1 MTQKTKLRSS
11 FRDAVTDIPDGSLI
25 GFGGFAMPGT
35 PFNLIKALME
45 QGAKR
50 LTLVANTTGGAQQPR
65 MPDIGMLVEN
75 GQVAKVICAFTAATR
90 PTDVLPFTKYYESGE
105 VDAELVPQGTLAE
118 RLRAA
123 GAGIPAFYTPAAVGT
138 ELAAGRET
146 RVIDG
151 REYLLE
157 YALKLDYAF
166 IRARTADAAGNLRF
180 HRSQRNFCPVMATA
194 ARCTIAEIDEAILPI
209 GSIDPDDVHTPGIY
223 VHRLVQVPPEP
234 EGLWPTKRQERAPMS
249 GTRGLTRQQ
258 MADRVAHEFQD
269 GWIVNLGVGIPTMCS
284 NTDIGDR
291 DITYH
296 SENGVIGYGGVAPA
310 GEEDLNLVN
319 AGGQNVTLKPGAAV
333 VHHADSFG
341 VIRGGHIDA
350 TVMGAYQVSMTG
362 DFANW
367 KLKGQKGGG
376 IGGAMDLA
384 ACAKRVFIILEH
396 VTRNGASRLVEACD
410 LPVTAKGV
418 VTLVAT
424 NYGLFE
430 PTGSGFLLREIAPGF
445 TVEEIRAVTGGTLT
459 VADGLREIAAGG

>member
-1 MTQKTKLRSS
+1 M
-11 FRDAVTDIPDGSLI
+11 ADIPDGSTI
-25 GFGGFAMPGT
+25 AFSGFAMPGT
-35 PFNLIKALME
+35 PFNLIKALIE
-45 QGAKR
+45 QGARR

-90 PTDVLPFTKYYESGE
+90 PTDVLPFTKYYEAGE

-123 GAGIPAFYTPAAVGT
+123 GAGIPAFYTPTAVGT

-166 IRARTADAAGNLRF
+166 IRARIADAAGNLRF
-180 HRSQRNFCPVMATA
+180 HRSQRNFGPVMATA
-194 ARCTIAEIDEAILPI
+194 ARVTIAELDEPVVPV

-223 VHRLVQVPPEP
+223 VHRLVQVPPDP
-234 EGLWPTKRQERAPMS
+234 EGIWPSKRQERQEMS
-249 GTRGLTRQQ
+249 GTKGLTRQQ
-258 MADRVAHEFQD
+258 MADRVAREFQD

-296 SENGVIGYGGVAPA
+296 SENGVIGYGPVALE
-310 GEEDLNLVN
+310 GHEDLNLVN
-319 AGGQNVTLKPGAAV
+319 AGGQNVTLRLGAAV

-396 VTRNGASRLVEACD
+396 VTRDGSPRLVTACD
-410 LPVTAKGV
+410 LPVTARGV

-430 PTGSGFLLREIAPGF
+430 PAATGFRLLEIAPGL
-445 TVEEIRAVTGGTLT
+445 TVDDVRGATGATLM
-459 VADGLREIAAGG
+459 VADGLRQIAVGD